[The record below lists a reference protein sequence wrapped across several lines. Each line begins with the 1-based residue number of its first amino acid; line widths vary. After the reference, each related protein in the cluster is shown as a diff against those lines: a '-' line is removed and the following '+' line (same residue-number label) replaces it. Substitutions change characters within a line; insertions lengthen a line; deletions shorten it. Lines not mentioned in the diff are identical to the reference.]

1 MKEKIKQYL
10 HRHGINGETAG
21 RSNSKRSS
29 EKKTGKLLRN

>member
-21 RSNSKRSS
+21 RSNSNPTKVL
-29 EKKTGKLLRN
+29 KKKQENY